1 MPSPFHEIVCDIC
14 GKTSLTRSKTTK
26 TCSRKCGAILRERIH
41 PSPGKPKREYSPV
54 DIEHIKSL
62 YYYGMTVSEIQAI
75 IPGIK
80 VQLVIARAGIKTRP
94 AVKRE
99 QRGQRNDSWV
109 DDPCYSAVHLRL
121 GKAARFKCA
130 DCCSTAYDWSYEY
143 GCPDERHDSKRPSPY
158 CVHPYHYK
166 PRCRKCHKAYDNANR
181 R

>member
-1 MPSPFHEIVCDIC
+1 MPSPFHEIVCEIC

-75 IPGIK
+75 MPGIK
-80 VQLVIARAGIKTRP
+80 VQLVIARAGVETRP

-99 QRGQRNDSWV
+99 QRGQRNDSWTMTRV
-109 DDPCYSAVHLRL
+109 TRL
-121 GKAARFKCA
+121 
-130 DCCSTAYDWSYEY
+130 SIY
-143 GCPDERHDSKRPSPY
+143 G
-158 CVHPYHYK
+158 
-166 PRCRKCHKAYDNANR
+166 
-181 R
+181 